1 MNSTVKT
8 IIFWVVILFSAVVLW
23 QVVKTAN
30 SGQKVQE
37 LSSSQFLAYIDQ
49 GNIKEVTINGM
60 EASGKEAS
68 GTSLTGTLSLIRL
81 KGEWV
86 QAAVDNNKHKFCTS
100 PTARLTSSS
109 RW

>member
-60 EASGKEAS
+60 EASGKETNGTAS
-68 GTSLTGTLSLIRL
+68 TRLSRRTTQTSIKS
-81 KGEWV
+81 
-86 QAAVDNNKHKFCTS
+86 S
-100 PTARLTSSS
+100 ARKASIST
-109 RW
+109 